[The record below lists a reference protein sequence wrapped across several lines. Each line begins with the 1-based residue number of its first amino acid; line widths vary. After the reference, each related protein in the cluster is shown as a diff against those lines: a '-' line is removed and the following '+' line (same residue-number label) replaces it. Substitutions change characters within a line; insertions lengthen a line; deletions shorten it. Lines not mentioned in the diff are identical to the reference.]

1 MKVIYLQKMSV
12 FYVHFD
18 GQRTKQISSNHNST
32 DVVMVLWITMYDV
45 NFSDS
50 ECLFW
55 VFKVQA

>member
-32 DVVMVLWITMYDV
+32 GVVMVLWMYDV

-50 ECLFW
+50 ECLFLC
-55 VFKVQA
+55 F